1 MLRTGTAGAIPVPDR
16 ETLSG
21 LEAALVTNTRLADLL
36 PTVVGVK
43 TTFSEQEAAAA
54 DLRHQVL
61 PFVENSAALAPLRL
75 ILAIVSVAVPVFVNV
90 TAWLPLGTLVV
101 WLANAIL
108 SGDREANGAIPVPVS
123 ELLPFTVPEIFNV
136 PARAP
141 VADGVNVRSTVH
153 DELTAIVP
161 PFTHVPPLRAKS
173 AAFVPVMVKKGVESV
188 CVAVPVFETVTVK
201 GELVELTF
209 WFPKAAGEGAN
220 PITGSVPMPVRL
232 SEAFT
237 VP

>member
-1 MLRTGTAGAIPVPDR
+1 M
-16 ETLSG
+16 
-21 LEAALVTNTRLADLL
+21 
-36 PTVVGVK
+36 
-43 TTFSEQEAAAA
+43 
-54 DLRHQVL
+54 
-61 PFVENSAALAPLRL
+61 
-75 ILAIVSVAVPVFVNV
+75 AVPVFVNV

-209 WFPKAAGEGAN
+209 WFPKGRWRGCQSYYGKRSGACQAIRGIHSPLN
-220 PITGSVPMPVRL
+220 G
-232 SEAFT
+232 
-237 VP
+237 